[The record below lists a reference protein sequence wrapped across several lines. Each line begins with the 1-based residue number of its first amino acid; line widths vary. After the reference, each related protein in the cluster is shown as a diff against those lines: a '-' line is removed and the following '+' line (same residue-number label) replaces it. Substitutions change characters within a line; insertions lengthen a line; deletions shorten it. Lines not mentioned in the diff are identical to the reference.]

1 MLIITGL
8 LGAAM
13 YRLTVAADRG
23 AAPAGLSASRSTA
36 QPNDAAADSSPLMQT
51 TVPVRAWSEIVLH
64 HSATNTGDVA
74 SIDQAHRQQK
84 DSQGRPWLGIGY
96 HFVVGNGRNMGDGEV
111 QATFRW
117 REQLAGA
124 HAGKRTHNEQGI
136 GICLIGNF
144 DEQPPT
150 PKQIDATRDLV
161 RQLAKRHAIT
171 RERILRHSDIQATAC
186 PGRQFP
192 WERVLS
198 DVPLRADGS

>member
-8 LGAAM
+8 FGAAM
-13 YRLTVAADRG
+13 FRLTVAADRG
-23 AAPAGLSASRSTA
+23 AAPAGTLSTSDSAA
-36 QPNDAAADSSPLMQT
+36 QAKRADSTPLMQT
-51 TVPVRAWSEIVLH
+51 TVAVRPWSEIVLH
-64 HSATNTGDVA
+64 HSATHAGDVA

-96 HFVVGNGRNMGDGEV
+96 HFVVGNGHNMGDGEV

-144 DEQPPT
+144 EEQPPT

-161 RQLAKRHAIT
+161 RQLATRHAIT

-198 DVPLRADGS
+198 DVPPRADGS

>member
-1 MLIITGL
+1 MRGMMNEDEVFGAFPVLETERLILREIKP
-8 LGAAM
+8 
-13 YRLTVAADRG
+13 ADAEDIFRIYADPQVMRYWG
-23 AAPAGLSASRSTA
+23 AAPMR
-36 QPNDAAADSSPLMQT
+36 
-51 TVPVRAWSEIVLH
+51 
-64 HSATNTGDVA
+64 
-74 SIDQAHRQQK
+74 SIDEAHRQQK

-124 HAGKRTHNEQGI
+124 HAGNRTHNEQGI

-144 DEQPPT
+144 EEQPPT

-192 WERVLS
+192 WDRVLA
-198 DVPLRADGS
+198 DVPARADGS

>member
-13 YRLTVAADRG
+13 LGLTVAADRG
-23 AAPAGLSASRSTA
+23 TAPAASLPTSDSVA
-36 QPNDAAADSSPLMQT
+36 QPTNVAADSPLMET
-51 TVPVRAWSEIVLH
+51 KVALRPWSEIVLH
-64 HSATNTGDVA
+64 HSATHTGDVA

-124 HAGKRTHNEQGI
+124 HAGNRTHNEQGI

-144 DEQPPT
+144 EEQPPT

-192 WERVLS
+192 WERVLA
-198 DVPLRADGS
+198 DVPARADGS